1 VASPPVDDLST
12 ARLLLRRWKPSD
24 REPFAGLNADPAVMR
39 SFPSPL
45 TRACSDALADRIEAD
60 LARDGWGLWALQERA
75 TSLFLGFAGLA
86 QPPPRRPRS
95 RSTSTTPT

>member
-1 VASPPVDDLST
+1 MQ
-12 ARLLLRRWKPSD
+12 RR
-24 REPFAGLNADPAVMR
+24 
-39 SFPSPL
+39 
-45 TRACSDALADRIEAD
+45 LADRIEAD
-60 LARDGWGLWALQERA
+60 LVRDGWGLWALQERA